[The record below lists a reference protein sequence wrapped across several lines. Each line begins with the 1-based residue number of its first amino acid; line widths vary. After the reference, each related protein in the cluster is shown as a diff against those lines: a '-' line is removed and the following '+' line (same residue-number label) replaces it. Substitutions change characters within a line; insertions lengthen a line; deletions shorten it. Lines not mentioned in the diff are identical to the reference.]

1 MHGDNYSHSPLFDG
15 ISLDATRQRHTC
27 NHMSSNSSA
36 VRKDIFGFT
45 HAHVNPLHLFVTT
58 VIQPPEKET
67 RLRLRPY
74 SVRRSVHG
82 AQHLESLRVPHHRKS
97 RHPFRQ

>member
-1 MHGDNYSHSPLFDG
+1 MVTITAIHPFSMVSFQV
-15 ISLDATRQRHTC
+15 SLDSGTYVIISHQIP
-27 NHMSSNSSA
+27 SA
-36 VRKDIFGFT
+36 VRKDMIGLT
-45 HAHVNPLHLFVTT
+45 HSHVKPLHLFVTT